1 MAVTPVVRRT
11 AQADGPAAGDLERL
25 FALRYP
31 IPIPFSVRIRDCGGR
46 PSARTGLM
54 RKQFACSTESGVTLP
69 MTRREGTD
77 LFEVLVEGDQGVF
90 RYRFEILLRDGSRI
104 SIHDPYSFL
113 PTLSEMDLYLLGEQ
127 TLERPYEKLGANVR
141 ELDGVHGVAF
151 AVWAPNAQ
159 GLSVVGDF
167 NGWDGRIH
175 TMRSLGSSGIW
186 ELFIPRSDAGD
197 KYKYEVRTAAGGFHL
212 KADPFSKAMEPPPAT
227 ASVVYQSRYG
237 FHDEQW
243 LSARRSQ
250 DRLRRPLS
258 IYEIHLGSW
267 RRVPDEHNRP
277 LTYRE
282 MAPILADYLT
292 EMGFTHVE
300 LMPVMEHP
308 FTGSWG
314 YQVTGYFA
322 PTARFGSPDDFRFL
336 VDHLHQRGIGVILD
350 WVPAHFPKDE
360 FSLGRF
366 DGTGLYEHLDPRQ
379 GEYAEWGTY
388 VFNYGRNEVRNFL
401 ISERIVL
408 AVRVSCRRPAG
419 RRGRGD
425 ALPGLCQA
433 RGSMGSQY
441 SRRTGRTSTR

>member
-1 MAVTPVVRRT
+1 MA
-11 AQADGPAAGDLERL
+11 AK
-25 FALRYP
+25 P
-31 IPIPFSVRIRDCGGR
+31 I
-46 PSARTGLM
+46 A
-54 RKQFACSTESGVTLP
+54 

-77 LFEVLVEGDQGVF
+77 LFEVLVEGDQRVF
-90 RYRFEILLRDGSRI
+90 RYRFEMLLRDGSRI

-141 ELDGVHGVAF
+141 EIDGVPGVAF
-151 AVWAPNAQ
+151 AVWAPNAE

-175 TMRSLGSSGIW
+175 MMRSLGSSGIW
-186 ELFIPRSDAGD
+186 ELFIPELDAGAQVQ
-197 KYKYEVRTAAGGFHL
+197 VRSSHTRRRVSSEGRPLFKGDANRR
-212 KADPFSKAMEPPPAT
+212 PPPPRWST
-227 ASVVYQSRYG
+227 SRIMRSTTS
-237 FHDEQW
+237 QW
-243 LSARRSQ
+243 LTARRSR
-250 DRLRRPLS
+250 DTLRRPLS
-258 IYEIHLGSW
+258 IYEVHLGSW
-267 RRVPDEHNRP
+267 RRVPEEHNRP

-282 MAPILADYLT
+282 MAPLLADYVT

-300 LMPVMEHP
+300 LLPVMEHP

-360 FSLGRF
+360 FSLGPLRRHRA
-366 DGTGLYEHLDPRQ
+366 LRASRP
-379 GEYAEWGTY
+379 AP
-388 VFNYGRNEVRNFL
+388 GRTCRMGHVCVQLWARRGAQF
-401 ISERIVL
+401 SDYQRIVL
-408 AVRVSCRRPAG
+408 AVRVSRRRPAG

-433 RGSMGSQY
+433 RGSMDPQY
-441 SRRTGRTSTR
+441 SRRHERTSTR